1 MPSLQQ
7 HGRPPAP
14 IASATPIERLR
25 RESETMKRIGGEAHI
40 PCPHYNITIIA
51 RGKLQGNSVVGAA
64 AYQSG
69 DKLYSEYEHEWKAG
83 DHLERIIHKEILLPP
98 NAPEKY
104 RDRATLWNTVDASE
118 RKATAQTARRII
130 IALPKELTREQNIEL
145 IRNYCQTSFVDRG
158 MIADFAVHDDND
170 GNPHAHVL
178 LTMRSLNEKGE
189 WNPKTRTEI
198 VLDQDGNPVLSA
210 SGKPKRRCVSW
221 DGWNDPGNCET
232 WRHEWEV
239 IQNAAL
245 EKAGR
250 EERIDMRSYARQG
263 IEVAPTVHLG
273 PAASALEKKGIQTAL
288 GDHNRFVKR
297 INALFTAIRNKLK
310 ALREG
315 LKEIAEIISDHE
327 KLENPGD
334 FPLYEVLIAYYDLR
348 EKQRW
353 DWGYQARTK
362 AGVKDLQD
370 KSSLFNFMKDNDI
383 YSINDFA
390 RLLNVTSGKLQE
402 MEAAKRAQ
410 EKRIRDIDAI
420 LKADKT
426 IHDLSPIL
434 EKYNSIFFTGTKE
447 KYGQE
452 HASEIEQVKKA
463 QRLLYKLE
471 MTRPIDRKTLKAEA
485 KQLRAEVESIMPELE
500 GIKAQLDQQMK
511 IRSHVRKVLPEA
523 LTFKN
528 ENGQK
533 RYEDI
538 SEEVQNKKELEAL
551 LEASAER
558 VLRQS
563 DELQASHPIDRP
575 QQIQPTQEQQ
585 RKERQSSWQKGDR

>member
-1 MPSLQQ
+1 MEKERQ
-7 HGRPPAP
+7 H
-14 IASATPIERLR
+14 E
-25 RESETMKRIGGEAHI
+25 KGGEAHI
-40 PCPHYNITIIA
+40 PCPHYNIAIIA
-51 RGKLQGNSVVGAA
+51 RGKLKGNSVVGAA

-83 DHLERIIHKEILLPP
+83 DHLERIVHKEILLPT

-104 RDRATLWNTVDASE
+104 RDRATLWNSVEAYE
-118 RKATAQTARRII
+118 RKATSQTARSII

-158 MIADFAVHDDND
+158 MIADFSVHDDNE

-178 LTMRSLNEKGE
+178 LTMRSLNEKGG
-189 WNPKTRTEI
+189 WNPKTRTETI
-198 VLDQDGNPVLSA
+198 LDQDGNSVLSA

-239 IQNAAL
+239 MQNAAL
-245 EKAGR
+245 EKSGR

-263 IEVAPTVHLG
+263 IELAPTIHLG
-273 PAASALEKKGIQTAL
+273 PAAFALEKKGIPTAL

-297 INALFTAIRNKLK
+297 INALFTVIRNKLK

-315 LKEIAEIISDHE
+315 LKEIAEIISNHE

-334 FPLYEVLIAYYDLR
+334 FSLYEVLQAYYDLR

-353 DWGYQARTK
+353 EWGYQARTK
-362 AGVKDLQD
+362 AGVKDLQET
-370 KSSLFNFMKDNDI
+370 SSIIIFMKENGI

-390 RLLNVTSGKLQE
+390 RLLNATSAKVRE
-402 MEAAKRAQ
+402 MESAKRGK
-410 EKRIRDIDAI
+410 EKRIRDIEAI
-420 LKADKT
+420 LNADKT
-426 IHDLSPIL
+426 IHELGPIL
-434 EKYNSIFFTGTKE
+434 EKYNGIFFKGAKE

-452 HASEIEQVKKA
+452 HAAEIEQVKKA
-463 QRLLYKLE
+463 QRLLNKLE
-471 MTRPIDRKTLKAEA
+471 IAQPVDRKALHAES
-485 KQLRAEVESIMPELE
+485 KKLRGEVESLLPELE
-500 GIKAQLDQQMK
+500 AVKNQLDQQMK
-511 IRSHVRKVLPEA
+511 IRAHVRKVLPEA

-528 ENGQK
+528 ENEQK
-533 RYEDI
+533 RFEDV

-558 VLRQS
+558 VLRHT
-563 DELQASHPIDRP
+563 DELDASRPIDPP
-575 QQIQPTQEQQ
+575 QQKQAKEQQ
-585 RKERQSSWQKGDR
+585 TKERQTSWQKGDR